1 MGEVLIGEL
10 LDLVPSKSQVFEVDR
25 QTGGVDLCQQVVSQ
39 VQVLEGPGQVDGVQ
53 VVEEVACHG
62 ELADPVVR
70 GHAVRG
76 GQREDVHCH
85 QLGKGKFEKLI
96 IVYFST
102 LRNCLI

>member
-39 VQVLEGPGQVDGVQ
+39 VQVLEGLRKVGGVQ
-53 VVEEVACHG
+53 VVEEVACHA

-76 GQREDVHCH
+76 GQREEVQSH
-85 QLGKGKFEKLI
+85 QLGKGKLCNKF
-96 IVYFST
+96 
-102 LRNCLI
+102 

>member
-1 MGEVLIGEL
+1 MDEVLIGEL

-25 QTGGVDLCQQVVSQ
+25 QTGGVDLCQQVVTQ
-39 VQVLEGPGQVDGVQ
+39 VQVLEGLRKVGGVQ
-53 VVEEVACHG
+53 VVEEVACLR

>member
-39 VQVLEGPGQVDGVQ
+39 VQVLEGLRKVGGVQ
-53 VVEEVACHG
+53 VVEEVACHR

-76 GQREDVHCH
+76 GQREEVQSR
-85 QLGKGKFEKLI
+85 QLGKGK
-96 IVYFST
+96 
-102 LRNCLI
+102 C